1 MFYKIPDKN
10 LWREWWP
17 VWGYVGAELAQSS
30 YLGDSKIQSISAC
43 VHDFVTFSYLA
54 NFSQTLLVDDI
65 DI

>member
-1 MFYKIPDKN
+1 MINWLTFHKHTNIHIG
-10 LWREWWP
+10 
-17 VWGYVGAELAQSS
+17 VWYN

-43 VHDFVTFSYLA
+43 VHVFVTFSYLA